1 MAGGWGRSS
10 RRTLQPRSTRVY
22 EWFLLSGKLEQEG
35 MWTKAPRSAPGSGAL
50 RPLNC
55 PPMVPAPAEWAW
67 RHLLPLAMS
76 AVGYCLTMKCG
87 SEPAALVRI

>member
-22 EWFLLSGKLEQEG
+22 EWFLLSGKLEQG
-35 MWTKAPRSAPGSGAL
+35 GLWTKAPWSAPGSGAL
-50 RPLNC
+50 RLLNC
-55 PPMVPAPAEWAW
+55 PPMVPAPAERAW
-67 RHLLPLAMS
+67 RHLLPLAVP
-76 AVGYCLTMKCG
+76 AVAYCLTMKYG